1 MAPDE
6 GAGAGDG
13 QGEEVGGR
21 GVGVLGEQTLG
32 AVAQLGVAVVTLH
45 PTRLFNAPRAVSRAI
60 AVAGARA
67 MASVELGFAL
77 VELLE
82 EVLLERGVVSIVVV
96 VEVVIIG
103 VGAIP
108 GVVLLALLGWLG
120 RLPGEARASA
130 EHSAEE
136 AGRCR

>member
-1 MAPDE
+1 MAAGADPVPASHSVDMAPDE

-21 GVGVLGEQTLG
+21 GVGVLGEQALG

-45 PTRLFNAPRAVSRAI
+45 PTRLFKAPRVVSR
-60 AVAGARA
+60 ARA
-67 MASVELGFAL
+67 MASVQLGFAL

-82 EVLLERGVVSIVVV
+82 QVLLERGVVSIVVV
-96 VEVVIIG
+96 VEVVIIR

-108 GVVLLALLGWLG
+108 GV
-120 RLPGEARASA
+120 
-130 EHSAEE
+130 
-136 AGRCR
+136 